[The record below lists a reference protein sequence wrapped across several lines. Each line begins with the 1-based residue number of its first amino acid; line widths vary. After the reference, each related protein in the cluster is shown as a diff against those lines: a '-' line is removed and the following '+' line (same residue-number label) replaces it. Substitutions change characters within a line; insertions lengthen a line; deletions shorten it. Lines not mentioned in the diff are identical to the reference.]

1 MTKPATDHEPRL
13 MLHVQSTFYSFGLNF
28 TVAAAKRHFA
38 LGKIEN
44 MGRRILLAG
53 KTGEEGHH
61 HFLL

>member
-1 MTKPATDHEPRL
+1 
-13 MLHVQSTFYSFGLNF
+13 MLHVQSTFYSFGLDF